1 MQESEESAKEL
12 HEEQKALVLEEDN
25 VRNSSKKL
33 EKTQKMRERREFE
46 NRTYRSEAE
55 KLEEEVED
63 KNHQNSSLRSKVN
76 QLTGEN
82 LHLRV
87 MRLDME
93 NEVGVDQACTDK
105 GERDFKRT
113 QEAKLFQD
121 KYVGQLLEEVEELQ
135 NLCCQYEAQAASM
148 DSGTA
153 DTMENVRRAEEE
165 IASVRSQINKI
176 VANWTNTVININKVT
191 GIINIIKRNLLF
203 NF

>member
-46 NRTYRSEAE
+46 NRTFRSEAE

-153 DTMENVRRAEEE
+153 DTMDNVRRAEEE

-176 VANWTNTVININKVT
+176 VANWTNTVININKVR
-191 GIINIIKRNLLF
+191 GIIKIIKRKLL
-203 NF
+203 